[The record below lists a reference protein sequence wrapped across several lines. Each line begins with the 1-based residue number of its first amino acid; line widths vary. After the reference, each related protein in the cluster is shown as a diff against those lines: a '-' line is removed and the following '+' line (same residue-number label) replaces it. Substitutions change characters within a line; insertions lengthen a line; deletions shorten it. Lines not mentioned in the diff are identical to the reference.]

1 MDSRIPGGQGGQL
14 SDARPADK
22 REPRDATMQLG
33 VFAHQLIKSVPVQRT
48 TAADATQA
56 TASNVPVATPTAT
69 LPNVW
74 ASTEAGA
81 PAVPAATPAAPPA
94 DGQPSGPGT
103 TQAIPVLAS
112 VPTAPP
118 VSSAQ
123 QGSDGPVFVDASGR
137 RGKKVRW
144 LGWVFGL
151 ACTGFAV
158 ALVGSLLGGSARA
171 PGLTLP
177 EGGKAG
183 AVSASPDAPAPQAP
197 KVPAK
202 SSAAPSHGASKAPV
216 HKASPPAHAPS
227 GSPHHSPTGKT
238 SPSASASHKPSAR
251 AASPSPGK
259 TRI

>member
-33 VFAHQLIKSVPVQRT
+33 VFADQLIKSVPVQRT
-48 TAADATQA
+48 TAPDATRA
-56 TASNVPVATPTAT
+56 TAPNVPAATPTAT
-69 LPNVW
+69 LPNVL
-74 ASTEAGA
+74 A
-81 PAVPAATPAAPPA
+81 PAPGSAPSIPAAKPA

-103 TQAIPVLAS
+103 TQAIPVPAS
-112 VPTAPP
+112 MPTAPL
-118 VSSAQ
+118 VNAAAQ
-123 QGSDGPVFVDASGR
+123 QGGDGPVFVDASGR

-183 AVSASPDAPAPQAP
+183 AVSASPGAPAPQAP

-202 SSAAPSHGASKAPV
+202 SSAAPSHGASKAPA
-216 HKASPPAHAPS
+216 HKASTPAHAPS
-227 GSPHHSPTGKT
+227 GSTHHSPTGKT
-238 SPSASASHKPSAR
+238 SPSATASHKPSAR